1 MPFFLSAGAGV
12 GATFFLSI
20 CGAVLAV
27 FLGRSKASPAAG
39 RIFSGFACG
48 VMTAALVFSL
58 LMPAIEMST
67 AQGVFSVVPA
77 LGGFLLGGVFLLVLD
92 LWPGG
97 NEHRGLCARTRL
109 MLVVGLHN
117 VPQGMA
123 VALSCAMAA
132 QASSGTLSFMSATT
146 LAVGIGVQN
155 IPENMALA
163 LGLRASGLGGRKAFL
178 FTAATAAVEPLA
190 GLLAVGALGAAQN
203 ALPWFLGFAAGAM
216 LYVVADDFMPCSAG
230 GQHEGTAACLL
241 GFALMLLLDAALGG

>member
-77 LGGFLLGGVFLLVLD
+77 LGGF
-92 LWPGG
+92 
-97 NEHRGLCARTRL
+97 
-109 MLVVGLHN
+109 
-117 VPQGMA
+117 
-123 VALSCAMAA
+123 
-132 QASSGTLSFMSATT
+132 
-146 LAVGIGVQN
+146 
-155 IPENMALA
+155 
-163 LGLRASGLGGRKAFL
+163 RASGLGGRKAFL

-216 LYVVADDFMPCSAG
+216 LYAVADDFMPCSAG

>member
-1 MPFFLSAGAGV
+1 MPFFLSAAAGV

-20 CGAVLAV
+20 CGAALAV
-27 FLGRSKASPAAG
+27 ILGRLRPSPAVG

-58 LMPAIEMST
+58 LVPAIEMNG
-67 AQGVFSVVPA
+67 APGVASVVPA
-77 LGGFLLGGVFLLVLD
+77 LGGFVLGGVFLLLLD

-97 NEHRGLCARTRL
+97 NEHRGLSPHHRL

-132 QASSGTLSFMSATT
+132 QGSSGALSLMSATT
-146 LAVGIGVQN
+146 LAIGIGVQN
-155 IPENMALA
+155 IPENMALT
-163 LGLRASGLGGRKAFL
+163 LGLRAAGLPSRKSFFL
-178 FTAATAAVEPLA
+178 AAATAFIEPLA
-190 GLLAVGALGAAQN
+190 GLLSVGVLGAAQS

-216 LYVVADDFMPCSAG
+216 LYAVADDFMPCSAG
-230 GQHEGTAACLL
+230 GKHEGTAACLV
-241 GFALMLLLDAALGG
+241 GFGLMLLLDAALSA

>member
-1 MPFFLSAGAGV
+1 MLFFLSAAAGV

-20 CGAVLAV
+20 CGAGLAV
-27 FLGRSKASPAAG
+27 IFGRLRQSPAVG

-58 LMPAIEMST
+58 LVPAIDLADSE
-67 AQGVFSVVPA
+67 GVFSVVPA
-77 LGGFLLGGVFLLVLD
+77 LGGFLLGGVFLFFLD

-97 NEHRGLCARTRL
+97 NEHRGLSAHHRL

-117 VPQGMA
+117 IPQGMA

-132 QASSGTLSFMSATT
+132 QGASGTLSLMSATT
-146 LAVGIGVQN
+146 LAIGIGAQN

-163 LGLRASGLGGRKAFL
+163 SGLRAAGLPGRKSFLLAAAIAFI
-178 FTAATAAVEPLA
+178 EPLA
-190 GLLAVGALGAAQN
+190 GLFSVGMLGVAQS

-216 LYVVADDFMPCSAG
+216 LYAVADDFMPCSAG
-230 GQHEGTAACLL
+230 GQHEGTAACLV

>member
-1 MPFFLSAGAGV
+1 MPFFLSAAAGV

-20 CGAVLAV
+20 CGAALAV
-27 FLGRSKASPAAG
+27 PLGRSRANPAVG
-39 RIFSGFACG
+39 RMFSGFACG

-58 LMPAIEMST
+58 LMPAIEMSA
-67 AQGVFSVVPA
+67 AQGIASVVPA
-77 LGGFLLGGVFLLVLD
+77 LGGFVLGGVFLLLLD

-97 NEHRGLCARTRL
+97 NEHRGMRAHTRL

-132 QASSGTLSFMSATT
+132 QGASGALSFMSATT
-146 LAVGIGVQN
+146 LAIGIGVQN
-155 IPENMALA
+155 IPENMALT
-163 LGLRASGLGGRKAFL
+163 LGLRATGLSGRKSFFL
-178 FTAATAAVEPLA
+178 AIATALIEPLA
-190 GLLAVGALGAAQN
+190 GLLSVGALGAAQS

-216 LYVVADDFMPCSAG
+216 LYAVADDFMPCSAG
-230 GQHEGTAACLL
+230 GRHEGTAACML